1 MEVPSPKILAEK
13 LRPLE
18 SREIEDN
25 WVQHFKDEGWNTIN
39 VAKTG
44 RVSGSIGSYT
54 RIWTIDTLKAEA
66 SKYKTRTEFSK
77 GSPSAYSTAYN
88 RGILA
93 DLKLIDEH
101 PSKRPVRNIETGE
114 VFPSLMAAGRKYGVS
129 PDYIS
134 WAAQGKRES
143 YAGYHWE
150 FV

>member
-1 MEVPSPKILAEK
+1 MTG
-13 LRPLE
+13 
-18 SREIEDN
+18 
-25 WVQHFKDEGWNTIN
+25 VQTC
-39 VAKTG
+39 A
-44 RVSGSIGSYT
+44 
-54 RIWTIDTLKAEA
+54 L
-66 SKYKTRTEFSK
+66 
-77 GSPSAYSTAYN
+77 P
-88 RGILA
+88 ILA
-93 DLKLIDEH
+93 DFNLIDEH